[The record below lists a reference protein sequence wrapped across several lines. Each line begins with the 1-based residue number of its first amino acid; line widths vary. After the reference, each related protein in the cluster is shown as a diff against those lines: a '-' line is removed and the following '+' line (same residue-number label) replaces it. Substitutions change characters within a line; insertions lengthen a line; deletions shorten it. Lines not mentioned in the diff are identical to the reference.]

1 MAHVEDR
8 PESRRQW
15 LWAAVV
21 GSLTA
26 TFGTLTSF
34 AVAFL
39 LPARRRIRT
48 QRVFLGFASS
58 FAPGLSRVFE
68 LPSGDHLVVTCS
80 SSEGAE
86 GELTFRGYSDRCPH
100 LGCRVHYTAGEDQYL
115 CPCHAGV
122 FDADGEAISGPP
134 AQADQRLQSYLLELD
149 GNSLYVAVD
158 VG

>member
-1 MAHVEDR
+1 MEDR
-8 PESRRQW
+8 PASRRRW

-34 AVAFL
+34 AIAFL
-39 LPARRRIRT
+39 LPASRRTRI

-68 LPSGDHLVVTCS
+68 LPSGDHLVVTCT
-80 SSEGAE
+80 SSEAAE
-86 GELTFRGYSDRCPH
+86 GGMAFRGYSDRCPH
-100 LGCRVHYTAGEDQYL
+100 LGCRVHYAAGEDQYI

-122 FDADGEAISGPP
+122 FNAGGEGISGPP
-134 AQADQRLQSYLLELD
+134 AQASQRLQSYHLELD